1 MASSRKLLPVEV
13 IRRKRD
19 GLVLSAEAIGQ
30 FIDGVV
36 SGDVTDAQIAA
47 FSMATYFQGL
57 DPTERTAITRAM
69 ALSGRTLQWD
79 AERLGGPVLDK
90 HSTGGVGD
98 AVSLILAPLLAAV
111 GGFVPMIAGRGLAHT
126 GGTIDKLEAIPG
138 YNVAIDLASF
148 QAIVAQHGFAICG
161 QTADLAPADA
171 RMYATRDVTATVEQN
186 GLITA
191 SILSK
196 KLAAGLGFLLMDI
209 KTGSGAFMR
218 TRAEAE
224 SLAEVICAVGNA
236 AGMKTEAMITP
247 MEEPLA
253 DSAGNALEVREA
265 VQILRGERTD
275 GPLLD
280 VTLSLAERMCR
291 QSGLDP
297 AALQAALTS
306 GAALERFARVVHAM
320 GGPSDFADNLDAYLP
335 QAPIVRAV
343 HAPVGAEGVVTG
355 MDTRELGLAVVDLGG
370 GRKRTG
376 DPIDTRVG
384 CLDWARAGDPTSR
397 HLAVLHAADEASF
410 ELAAARIQSAYRFTP
425 WSP

>member
-57 DPTERTAITRAM
+57 DPTERTSITRAM

-79 AERLGGPVLDK
+79 AQRLGGPVLDK

-148 QAIVAQHGFAICG
+148 QAIVARHGFAICG

-297 AALQAALTS
+297 TALQAALTS
-306 GAALERFARVVHAM
+306 GAAL
-320 GGPSDFADNLDAYLP
+320 
-335 QAPIVRAV
+335 
-343 HAPVGAEGVVTG
+343 
-355 MDTRELGLAVVDLGG
+355 
-370 GRKRTG
+370 
-376 DPIDTRVG
+376 
-384 CLDWARAGDPTSR
+384 
-397 HLAVLHAADEASF
+397 
-410 ELAAARIQSAYRFTP
+410 
-425 WSP
+425 